1 MVHHRPGSNK
11 LTNEK
16 SYARLTD
23 RERSILAGDRA
34 MYPPVR
40 GDGVTREGIQREIVA
55 GDGDRRVDVRI
66 WRRAVDEIV
75 VVSCVKRRII
85 KEV

>member
-1 MVHHRPGSNK
+1 M
-11 LTNEK
+11 
-16 SYARLTD
+16 
-23 RERSILAGDRA
+23 
-34 MYPPVR
+34 R
-40 GDGVTREGIQREIVA
+40 GEEVAREGIQREIVA

-66 WRRAVDEIV
+66 WKRAVDEIV

>member
-1 MVHHRPGSNK
+1 M
-11 LTNEK
+11 
-16 SYARLTD
+16 
-23 RERSILAGDRA
+23 AGDRA

-40 GDGVTREGIQREIVA
+40 GDGVARGGMQREIVA
-55 GDGDRRVDVRI
+55 GDGDRGVDVRI

-75 VVSCVKRRII
+75 VVICVKRRII

>member
-1 MVHHRPGSNK
+1 M
-11 LTNEK
+11 
-16 SYARLTD
+16 
-23 RERSILAGDRA
+23 
-34 MYPPVR
+34 R
-40 GDGVTREGIQREIVA
+40 GDEVAREGMQREIVA
-55 GDGDRRVDVRI
+55 GDGDQGVNVRI

>member
-16 SYARLTD
+16 RYARLTD
-23 RERSILAGDRA
+23 RERSVLAGDRA
-34 MYPPVR
+34 MYPHVR
-40 GDGVTREGIQREIVA
+40 GDGVAREGIQREIVA
-55 GDGDRRVDVRI
+55 GDGDRSVDVRI
-66 WRRAVDEIV
+66 WRRVVDEIV

-85 KEV
+85 KEI

>member
-1 MVHHRPGSNK
+1 MVHYRPDSKK

-23 RERSILAGDRA
+23 RERSVLAGDRA
-34 MYPPVR
+34 MYPLVR
-40 GDGVTREGIQREIVA
+40 GDGVAREGIQRQIVA

-66 WRRAVDEIV
+66 WKRAVDEIV
-75 VVSCVKRRII
+75 VVGCVKRRII

>member
-1 MVHHRPGSNK
+1 MVHYRPGSNK

-23 RERSILAGDRA
+23 RDRSVLAGNRA

-40 GDGVTREGIQREIVA
+40 GDRVAREGIQREIVA

>member
-1 MVHHRPGSNK
+1 M
-11 LTNEK
+11 
-16 SYARLTD
+16 
-23 RERSILAGDRA
+23 
-34 MYPPVR
+34 R
-40 GDGVTREGIQREIVA
+40 GDGVAKEGMQREIVA
-55 GDGDRRVDVRI
+55 GDGDRRVNVRI

>member
-1 MVHHRPGSNK
+1 M
-11 LTNEK
+11 
-16 SYARLTD
+16 
-23 RERSILAGDRA
+23 AGDRG

-40 GDGVTREGIQREIVA
+40 GDGVAREGMQREIVA

-75 VVSCVKRRII
+75 VVSCVKRKII

>member
-1 MVHHRPGSNK
+1 MVHQQPGSNK

-23 RERSILAGDRA
+23 RERSVMAGDRA

-40 GDGVTREGIQREIVA
+40 GDGVAREGYSGRSWQETEIE
-55 GDGDRRVDVRI
+55 GVDVRV

-75 VVSCVKRRII
+75 VVSWVKRRII